1 MEEKMELFFNKE
13 IINEAL
19 LHGNV
24 KGIPRETL
32 SIFSEPKGRMV
43 LAKLFEDGE
52 YEISPPKI
60 SLIPKKHSNEMR
72 KVYVNTPLDRM
83 VLSIINNVYSRLY
96 CNLIHPNCVSYQKG
110 LGVGRIVKNISRQIC
125 SSPAVKGYKV
135 DLSKYF
141 DSVNKETLFQALAEL
156 NTNSPIDKI
165 VLRYY
170 SDDHIIDEKGNKVNK
185 YKSLAQGCALGA
197 FLANYILRDIDEEI
211 SNMNVLYYRYSDDI
225 LILGKDADRALTRLN
240 GMLKAKGLT
249 LNPKKIFKLDS
260 NTEFEFLGIKINQEK
275 LSMSDDSIDNYK
287 RKIKEITKFKKGT
300 VRCSRDEQ
308 RKAVRRINRYIYTDY
323 IDNPDSF
330 GWLEYFGS
338 VCNSEDNFRLLDEF
352 TKDHI
357 KALYTG
363 KWNHTTNM
371 HKTSNVDLK
380 ELGYISLVHMYKLY
394 KINKEVYRSEVQQIM

>member
-1 MEEKMELFFNKE
+1 MDEKMELFFNKE

-19 LHGNV
+19 LHGNT

-32 SIFSEPKGRMV
+32 SIFSEPKGRIV
-43 LAKLFEDGE
+43 LAKLFEDEE

-60 SLIPKKHSNEMR
+60 SLIPKKHSTEMR
-72 KVYVNTPLDRM
+72 KVYVNNPLDRM
-83 VLSIINNVYSRLY
+83 ILSIINNVYSRLY
-96 CNLIHPNCVSYQKG
+96 SNLIHPNCVSYQKG

-141 DSVNKETLFQALAEL
+141 DSVNKETLFQALTEL

-165 VLRYY
+165 ILRYY
-170 SDDHIIDEKGNKVNK
+170 SDDHIIDENGNRIDK

-211 SNMNVLYYRYSDDI
+211 SNMNVMYYRYSDDI

-240 GMLKAKGLT
+240 EMLQAKGLT

-260 NTEFEFLGIKINQEK
+260 NTEFEFLGIKIDQEK

-287 RKIKEITKFKKGT
+287 RKIKEITKYKKGT
-300 VRCSRDEQ
+300 KRCSRDEQ
-308 RKAVRRINRYIYTDY
+308 RKAIRRINRYIYTDY

-330 GWLEYFGS
+330 GWMEYFGS
-338 VCNSEDNFRLLDEF
+338 VCNSEDDFRLLDEF

-363 KWNHTTNM
+363 KWNHTTNRN
-371 HKTSNVDLK
+371 KTSNDILR
-380 ELGYISLVHMYKLY
+380 ELGYVSLLHMFKLY
-394 KINKEVYRSEVQQIM
+394 KINKEVYRAEVQRIM